1 MRPFRQALRRIGSDR
16 IIWRIAGTILLA
28 ILCTQIATVLLLR
41 STRPGEMPVY
51 AITTL
56 MAEMQRHIAGLPPT
70 EADILHRLS
79 DPGLPPETDTPL
91 LFPFRDVEYRLR
103 QSLARPQIAE
113 IRIGVDFPR
122 RPGGRLLFW
131 PLPVPRIAVEPPEP
145 GPPPLAQSPLGP
157 PPHGP
162 QPPGPQPHGWPPGPP
177 PPGGPYGPPHPAL
190 GTEDFQVPGIF
201 TIWVRQAPE
210 GEWLAWRP
218 KQSFEPIEP
227 WLFTLLWFVV
237 IAAIIAALT
246 FWSTWRLLR
255 PLKALVATAQDW
267 RAGQEPTPLP
277 ARGPLE
283 FRAIATAFNDMQG
296 EISRFVRDRSELVVA
311 LSHDLRTPLTRLQLR
326 AEYVDDA
333 EQRQRMLDELHFM
346 EMLTDQLLSFASF
359 NPRNEA
365 MQRVDIAVLLTT
377 LCDDR
382 SDAGAV
388 VEYAGPAHL
397 VVECRPTAILRAMM
411 NLVENAIKYSDFAY
425 VSLQSEPDGVRIFIR
440 DSGPGI
446 PEDELERVF
455 QPFYRVDA
463 SRNRETGGLG
473 MGLSVARAIVLEHR
487 GSITL
492 RNRQPHG
499 LEVEIHLPATQHRP
513 LLA

>member
-51 AITTL
+51 PITTL
-56 MAEMQRHIAGLPPT
+56 TAEMQRHITGAPPA

-79 DPGLPPETDTPL
+79 DPGPPPESDRPL

-103 QSLARPQIAE
+103 QSLARPQVAE

-145 GPPPLAQSPLGP
+145 GSYPPPPPLGAY
-157 PPHGP
+157 
-162 QPPGPQPHGWPPGPP
+162 PP
-177 PPGGPYGPPHPAL
+177 PPGSGPFGPPHAAL

-227 WLFTLLWFVV
+227 WLFTLLWFAV

-246 FWSTWRLLR
+246 FWSAWRLLR

-267 RAGQEPTPLP
+267 RAGQEPTSLP
-277 ARGPLE
+277 AHGPLE
-283 FRAIATAFNDMQG
+283 FRAIANAFNDMQG

-326 AEYVDDA
+326 AEYIDDP

-346 EMLTDQLLSFASF
+346 EMLTDQLLGFASF
-359 NPRNEA
+359 NPGNEA

-397 VVECRPTAILRAMM
+397 VIDCRPTAILRAMM

-425 VSLQSEPDGVRIFIR
+425 VTMQSENDGVRIFIR

-455 QPFYRVDA
+455 LPFYRVDA

-499 LEVEIHLPATQHRP
+499 LEVEIHLPSIQYRTSVTRS

>member
-51 AITTL
+51 PITTL
-56 MAEMQRHIAGLPPT
+56 TAEMQRHIAGALPAET
-70 EADILHRLS
+70 DILHRMS
-79 DPGLPPETDTPL
+79 DPGPPPETDRPL

-103 QSLARPQIAE
+103 QSLAGPAE

-145 GPPPLAQSPLGP
+145 GSPPLGP
-157 PPHGP
+157 PP
-162 QPPGPQPHGWPPGPP
+162 PGPPPHGFPPGPP
-177 PPGGPYGPPHPAL
+177 PGPPLPGGSYGSPPMAL
-190 GTEDFQVPGIF
+190 GGEDFQVPGIF
-201 TIWVRQAPE
+201 TIWVRHTPE
-210 GEWLAWRP
+210 GEWQAWRP

-283 FRAIATAFNDMQG
+283 FRAIANAFNDMQG
-296 EISRFVRDRSELVVA
+296 EIGRFVRDRSELVVA

-326 AEYVDDA
+326 AEYVDDP

-359 NPRNEA
+359 NPRNET

-397 VVECRPTAILRAMM
+397 VIDCRPTAILRAMM

-446 PEDELERVF
+446 PEDELDLVL

-499 LEVEIHLPATQHRP
+499 LEVEIHLPATQHKP
-513 LLA
+513 PVA

>member
-41 STRPGEMPVY
+41 STRPGDMPVY
-51 AITTL
+51 PITTL
-56 MAEMQRHIAGLPPT
+56 MAEMQRHIAGTPPA

-79 DPGLPPETDTPL
+79 DPGPPPETGRPL

-103 QSLARPQIAE
+103 QSLVGPAE

-145 GPPPLAQSPLGP
+145 GPPPHDQPPRGLPPGP
-157 PPHGP
+157 PPGP
-162 QPPGPQPHGWPPGPP
+162 PPGLPAGAYPPP
-177 PPGGPYGPPHPAL
+177 PPGGPYGSPHPAL
-190 GTEDFQVPGIF
+190 GIEDFQVPGIF

-210 GEWLAWRP
+210 GEWQAWRP

-227 WLFTLLWFVV
+227 WLFTLLWFAV

-255 PLKALVATAQDW
+255 PLKALVTAAQDW
-267 RAGQEPTPLP
+267 RAEQEPTPLP
-277 ARGPLE
+277 ERGPLE
-283 FRAIATAFNDMQG
+283 FRAIASAFNDMQG
-296 EISRFVRDRSELVVA
+296 EIGRFVRDRSELVVA

-326 AEYVDDA
+326 AEYIDDP

-346 EMLTDQLLSFASF
+346 ETLTDQLLSFTSF
-359 NPRNEA
+359 NPGNEA
-365 MQRVDIAVLLTT
+365 VQRVDIAVLLTT

-397 VVECRPTAILRAMM
+397 VIDCRPTAILRAMM

-425 VSLQSEPDGVRIFIR
+425 VSLQAEADGVRIFIR
-440 DSGPGI
+440 DSGSGI
-446 PEDELERVF
+446 PESELKRVF

-487 GSITL
+487 GRITL

-499 LEVEIHLPATQHRP
+499 LEVEIYLPTAQHRP
-513 LLA
+513 PAA

>member
-56 MAEMQRHIAGLPPT
+56 TAEMQRHLAGVPPA
-70 EADILHRLS
+70 EVDILLRLS
-79 DPGLPPETDTPL
+79 DPGLPPETDRPL

-103 QSLARPQIAE
+103 QFLAGPQIAE

-145 GPPPLAQSPLGP
+145 GSPPQGPPLHGLPPGP
-157 PPHGP
+157 PPGVP
-162 QPPGPQPHGWPPGPP
+162 FGPP
-177 PPGGPYGPPHPAL
+177 PPGGPYGPPHPTL
-190 GTEDFQVPGIF
+190 GTEDFLVPGIF
-201 TIWVRQAPE
+201 TIWVRHE
-210 GEWLAWRP
+210 LNGEWQAWRP

-255 PLKALVATAQDW
+255 PLKVLVSKAQDW

-283 FRAIATAFNDMQG
+283 FRAIATAFNDMQD

-326 AEYVDDA
+326 AEYIDDP

-346 EMLTDQLLSFASF
+346 EVLTDQLLSFASL
-359 NPRNEA
+359 NPRNEP

-388 VEYAGPAHL
+388 VEYAGPVHM
-397 VVECRPTAILRAMM
+397 VIDCRPTAILRAMM
-411 NLVENAIKYSDFAY
+411 NLIENAIKYSDFAY
-425 VSLQSEPDGVRIFIR
+425 VALHAEADGACIFIR

-446 PEDELERVF
+446 PENELERVL

-463 SRNRETGGLG
+463 SRSRETGGLG

-492 RNRQPHG
+492 RNRRPHG
-499 LEVEIHLPATQHRP
+499 LEVEIRLPATQHKLP
-513 LLA
+513 LA

>member
-51 AITTL
+51 PITTL
-56 MAEMQRHIAGLPPT
+56 TAEMQRHIAGTPPA

-79 DPGLPPETDTPL
+79 DPGPPPETDMPL

-103 QSLARPQIAE
+103 HSLVGPAE

-131 PLPVPRIAVEPPEP
+131 PLPVPRIAVAPPEP
-145 GPPPLAQSPLGP
+145 GAPPHDLPPGP
-157 PPHGP
+157 PPGP
-162 QPPGPQPHGWPPGPP
+162 PPGLPAGAYLPP
-177 PPGGPYGPPHPAL
+177 PPGGPYGSLHPAL
-190 GTEDFQVPGIF
+190 GIEDFQVPGIF

-210 GEWLAWRP
+210 GEWQAWRP

-255 PLKALVATAQDW
+255 PLKALVTAAQDW
-267 RAGQEPTPLP
+267 RAEQEPTPLP
-277 ARGPLE
+277 ERGPVE
-283 FRAIATAFNDMQG
+283 FRAIAIAFNDMQG
-296 EISRFVRDRSELVVA
+296 EIGRFVRDRSELVVA

-326 AEYVDDA
+326 AEYIDDP

-346 EMLTDQLLSFASF
+346 EMLTDQLLSFTSF
-359 NPRNEA
+359 NPGNEA

-397 VVECRPTAILRAMM
+397 VINCRPTAILRAMM

-425 VSLQSEPDGVRIFIR
+425 VSLQPEASGVRIFIR

-446 PEDELERVF
+446 PEVELERVF

-487 GSITL
+487 GRIAL

-499 LEVEIHLPATQHRP
+499 LEVEIYLPAAQHRP
-513 LLA
+513 PVA

>member
-51 AITTL
+51 AITAL
-56 MAEMQRHIAGLPPT
+56 MAEMQRHVAGMPPA
-70 EADILHRLS
+70 EADALHRLS
-79 DPGLPPETDTPL
+79 DPGLPPETDRPL
-91 LFPFRDVEYRLR
+91 PFPFRDVEYRLR
-103 QSLARPQIAE
+103 QSLAGPQVAE

-131 PLPVPRIAVEPPEP
+131 PVPVPRIAVEPPEP
-145 GPPPLAQSPLGP
+145 GPPPDQ
-157 PPHGP
+157 
-162 QPPGPQPHGWPPGPP
+162 QPNGWPPP

-210 GEWLAWRP
+210 AEWQAWRP

-255 PLKALVATAQDW
+255 PLKALVVTAQGW

-283 FRAIATAFNDMQG
+283 FRAIATAFNDMQD

-326 AEYVDDA
+326 AEYIDDP

-346 EMLTDQLLSFASF
+346 EALTDQLLSFASL
-359 NPRNEA
+359 NPRNEP

-388 VEYAGPAHL
+388 LEYAGPRHM
-397 VVECRPTAILRAMM
+397 VIDCRPTAILRAMM
-411 NLVENAIKYSDFAY
+411 NLIENAIKYSDFAY
-425 VSLQSEPDGVRIFIR
+425 VALQADVDGVCIFVR

-446 PEDELERVF
+446 PENELDRVL

-463 SRNRETGGLG
+463 SRSRETGGLG

-492 RNRQPHG
+492 RNRLPHG
-499 LEVEIHLPATQHRP
+499 LEVEIRLPATQHK
-513 LLA
+513 LSIA